1 MILTLATRVF
11 LPEPAAAALR
21 LGALAKELGA
31 KRGIKTK
38 VLTSKFEAETSKIP
52 NVELS
57 RWPVLRDATGAVRG
71 YVQYMSFDIPLFF
84 RLLTTDL
91 GAGVVCEPPPT
102 TGVVTRVACAI
113 KRTPY
118 VYFAGDIVSDA
129 AEGTGSPRFVIDTV
143 RAMERFALSGA
154 AGVVAVTDGVA
165 KRARQLGAKR
175 VEIVPNGID
184 TSPGRMMRPEPYSD
198 QEVVY
203 LYAGNVA
210 PWLGADMFIKAM
222 PLVRQAIP
230 GARLF
235 FLGQGAAWD
244 DLKRLASEL
253 GEDVSFIPA
262 VSPEEAKDW
271 YRYATVGLASLREG
285 IYDYAYPT
293 KILACLSQG
302 TPVVYVG
309 GGDAAR
315 DIRDN
320 DLGAV
325 ADFDVNEIANAMVRV
340 ANRAKSEGRTG
351 EDRLT
356 GWVEKNRSVQQS
368 AKRVA
373 DAVLRF
379 VSR

>member
-1 MILTLATRVF
+1 MLTLATRLF

-21 LGALAKELGA
+21 LGALAKELGQN
-31 KRGIKTK
+31 RGIRTK
-38 VLTSKFEAETSKIP
+38 VLTSKFESEPPTIQ
-52 NVELS
+52 NVEVR
-57 RWPVLRDATGAVRG
+57 RWPVLRDSTGAVRG

-84 RLLTTDL
+84 RLLTSDL
-91 GAGVVCEPPPT
+91 GTGVVCEPPPT
-102 TGVVTRVACAI
+102 TGVVTRIACAI

-129 AEGTGSPRFVIDTV
+129 AEGTGAPRIVINTV
-143 RAMERFALSGA
+143 RAMERFAISGA

-165 KRARQLGAKR
+165 KRARELGAKR

-184 TSPGRMMRPEPYSD
+184 TTPGKKNRPD
-198 QEVVY
+198 QYAEHDVVF

-222 PLVRQAIP
+222 PRVREEIP
-230 GARLF
+230 GAHLV
-235 FLGQGAAWD
+235 FLGQGAAWE
-244 DLKRLASEL
+244 DLKALSKEIN
-253 GEDVSFIPA
+253 EDVSFIPA

-309 GGDAAR
+309 GGEAAR
-315 DIRDN
+315 DIRES

-325 ADFDVNEIANAMVRV
+325 ATFDVQDIAEAMIIV
-340 ANRAKSEGRTG
+340 AQKATG
-351 EDRLT
+351 EGKSGADRLT
-356 GWVEKNRSVQQS
+356 GWVNQNRSVQQS
-368 AKRVA
+368 AKHVA
-373 DAVLRF
+373 DAVLGF
-379 VSR
+379 IG